1 MSPNYPGRCMRE
13 GLGNKALPGPQFSI
27 TWAGARME
35 RCPLGREMD
44 GRARKEDEER
54 GKEGR

>member
-1 MSPNYPGRCMRE
+1 MRE